1 MDGVTKQLSEYFG
14 KLEQLGD
21 IAVEAIKE
29 TIDEEAAAVESE
41 IRANT
46 PTDTGGLAASLTKT
60 NIDTPARYG
69 KRLEYAGENPN
80 GVPYAKI
87 ANVLNYGS
95 STIRPQRFITKAV
108 KKLRGLD
115 DRAMK
120 KFSERCKNIDK

>member
-1 MDGVTKQLSEYFG
+1 MDGVTKQLTEYFS
-14 KLEQLGD
+14 KLETLGD

-29 TIDEEAAAVESE
+29 TIDEEAAAVENE

-46 PTDTGGLAASLTKT
+46 PTSTGGLAASLTKI

-69 KRLEYAGENPN
+69 KRLEYAGNNPD

-95 STIRPQRFITKAV
+95 STIRPRRFITKAV
-108 KKLRGLD
+108 KKLSGLD
-115 DRAMK
+115 DRATK
-120 KFSERCKNIDK
+120 RFEDKTKNIDN